1 MSHPVKLSDI
11 ENIDIGNLKNS
22 KLEALENGETSDSPI
37 TLKRSSGIPYQILNG
52 RHRIYLAR
60 QQGKS
65 IIAVI
70 FDDER

>member
-11 ENIDIGNLKNS
+11 EYVDIKNLEDR
-22 KLEALENGETSDSPI
+22 KLEALGNGGSSDYSI
-37 TLKRSSGIPYQILNG
+37 TLKRSSGIPYQILDG

-65 IIAVI
+65 IVAAI

>member
-11 ENIDIGNLKNS
+11 KHLDIKNLEDY
-22 KLEALENGETSDSPI
+22 KLKALEDGGISKYPI
-37 TLKRSSGIPYQILNG
+37 TLKRSSGIPYQVLEG

-65 IIAVI
+65 IIAAI

>member
-1 MSHPVKLSDI
+1 MSHPIKLSDI
-11 ENIDIGNLKNS
+11 EHVNVRNLEDY
-22 KLEALENGETSDSPI
+22 KLEALKNGKASDYPI
-37 TLKRSSGIPYQILNG
+37 TLKRSSGLPYQILDG

-65 IIAVI
+65 IIAAI